1 MKILVIGSFK
11 WSQYAPAIY
20 NGFIQ
25 VSEEYKNLENNW
37 QVEKIDYEDF
47 LYTNKNKLTTFLNK
61 VQNRFH
67 IGINILKY
75 NRTIL
80 KKVESFDPDF
90 IFLYR
95 CYSVHTNT
103 LKKIKEK
110 TNCKIF
116 SYNNDDAFSGVPS
129 KAYYKYFIK
138 NAFLCDINF
147 VYRKKNIEDFKKI
160 GITNTKILLP
170 HYLSSFNYR
179 LEEVEKDIPIAF
191 IGHFE
196 NDGRDFLIKNL
207 LDANIPIVVYGDDA
221 WKKAPLYNEIKESIF
236 PARRGECYNRTLN
249 RLKIALVFFSKINSD
264 TYTRRCF
271 EIPITKAVM
280 LSEYTDDMNEMF
292 PEGEAALYFRNP
304 TELVTKAKYLLD
316 HPEKITLIAEKACE
330 RLKILGGSEN
340 DRAKQIVEEY
350 YKLK

>member
-138 NAFLCDINF
+138 NGF
-147 VYRKKNIEDFKKI
+147 
-160 GITNTKILLP
+160 
-170 HYLSSFNYR
+170 
-179 LEEVEKDIPIAF
+179 
-191 IGHFE
+191 
-196 NDGRDFLIKNL
+196 
-207 LDANIPIVVYGDDA
+207 
-221 WKKAPLYNEIKESIF
+221 
-236 PARRGECYNRTLN
+236 
-249 RLKIALVFFSKINSD
+249 
-264 TYTRRCF
+264 
-271 EIPITKAVM
+271 
-280 LSEYTDDMNEMF
+280 
-292 PEGEAALYFRNP
+292 
-304 TELVTKAKYLLD
+304 
-316 HPEKITLIAEKACE
+316 
-330 RLKILGGSEN
+330 
-340 DRAKQIVEEY
+340 
-350 YKLK
+350 

>member
-20 NGFIQ
+20 TGFKEIGKEYQ
-25 VSEEYKNLENNW
+25 KEKEEY

-47 LYTNKNKLTTFLNK
+47 LYTERNELTAFLNK

-67 IGINILKY
+67 FGCNIIKY
-75 NRTIL
+75 NRAIL
-80 KKVESFDPDF
+80 QKVESFQPNF

-95 CYSVHTNT
+95 CYSIYTKT
-103 LKKIKEK
+103 LRKIKNS

-129 KAYYKYFIK
+129 KAYYRHFIK

-170 HYLSSFNYR
+170 HYLSTSNYR

-196 NDGRDFLIKNL
+196 DDGRDFLIKSL
-207 LDANIPIVVYGDDA
+207 LEANIPVIVYGDEA
-221 WKKAPLYNEIKESIF
+221 WKNAPLYNDIKECIL
-236 PARRGECYNRTLN
+236 PARREEYYNRTLN
-249 RLKIALVFFSKINSD
+249 RLKIALIFFSKINSD

-280 LSEYTDDMNEMF
+280 LSEYTEDMNEMF
-292 PEGEAALYFRNP
+292 PEGEAAVYFRNP
-304 TELVTKAKYLLD
+304 TELVAKAKYLLE
-316 HPEKITLIAEKACE
+316 HPKKVMQLAEKACE
-330 RLKILGGSEN
+330 RLETLGASEK
-340 DRAKQIVEEY
+340 DRAKQIIEEY